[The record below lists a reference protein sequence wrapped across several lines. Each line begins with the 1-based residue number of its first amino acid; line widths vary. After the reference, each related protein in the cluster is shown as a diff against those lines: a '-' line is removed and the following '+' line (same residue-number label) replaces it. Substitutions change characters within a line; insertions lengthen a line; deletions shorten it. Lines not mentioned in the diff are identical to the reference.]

1 MAQLFIPA
9 VLHAQSFENAV
20 IIDPV
25 PPTVIFRIS
34 LDGVNFGTAGGIITG
49 AGQAQIDGVALNA
62 CLIGNTVPPVTP
74 PPSSFDPPVVYT
86 FCNATQPY
94 GRDFLNLNLK
104 MIRANDYSFNIQ
116 VVLNGTPVNLTG
128 GTLRMSC
135 KWQATDPDDAE
146 IFSVTTPANGIAF
159 ITPTSGTA
167 TVTVASDLTNTD
179 AIPFHRIDP
188 VYDIQYTDQAGHRF
202 TVAYGTLTIL
212 PNISETSP

>member
-1 MAQLFIPA
+1 MAQQFIPA
-9 VLHAQSFENAV
+9 VLHAQAFQNAV
-20 IIDPV
+20 ILSPIGPSNFSNV
-25 PPTVIFRIS
+25 NFTG
-34 LDGVNFGTAGGIITG
+34 GVFGTAGGIILG

-62 CLIGNTVPPVTP
+62 CFIGVPTP
-74 PPSSFDPPVVYT
+74 TNVVSPTSFDPPVIYT

-135 KWQATDPDDAE
+135 KWQATDSDANE
-146 IFSVTTPANGIAF
+146 IFSVTTPSSGIVFLNA
-159 ITPTSGTA
+159 TSGTA
-167 TVTVASDLTNTD
+167 TVTVASALTNTN

-188 VYDIQYTDQAGHRF
+188 VYDIQYTDQGGHRF

-212 PNISETSP
+212 PNISEISP